1 MPADKRILGIEI
13 KNPETGKYEKLNLAK
28 TYYLTTNDFLAA
40 GGDGYSM
47 LGGAREE
54 GPSMDVAFADYL
66 AKTDLTAYAVVN
78 PNSRTI
84 SISTAQYK
92 KLLDQA
98 ANQVK
103 PNETGE
109 KELVPAV
116 QTNTAQRTA
125 TIPVNVHKQ
134 FMPSSQKSLPET
146 GTTDTTFISLF
157 GFVVGL
163 LGLSRFKKAHKE

>member
-1 MPADKRILGIEI
+1 M
-13 KNPETGKYEKLNLAK
+13 
-28 TYYLTTNDFLAA
+28 AA

-92 KLLDQA
+92 KLQNQA

-103 PNETGE
+103 PNETGQ

-116 QTNTAQRTA
+116 QTNTHQRTA
-125 TIPVNVHKQ
+125 TIPVMYTNNLCLQVKRTCQKQ
-134 FMPSSQKSLPET
+134 VQQILPLSVYLALSL
-146 GTTDTTFISLF
+146 DF
-157 GFVVGL
+157 
-163 LGLSRFKKAHKE
+163 

>member
-1 MPADKRILGIEI
+1 KVYYDTTLPADKRILGIEI

-54 GPSMDVAFADYL
+54 GPSMDLAFADYL

-84 SISTAQYK
+84 SIST
-92 KLLDQA
+92 
-98 ANQVK
+98 
-103 PNETGE
+103 
-109 KELVPAV
+109 
-116 QTNTAQRTA
+116 
-125 TIPVNVHKQ
+125 
-134 FMPSSQKSLPET
+134 
-146 GTTDTTFISLF
+146 
-157 GFVVGL
+157 
-163 LGLSRFKKAHKE
+163 